1 MNLKESNSTVP
12 SMFGLL
18 EESNSI
24 IYLIIFVYDIDNV
37 MVPLVSGVSVWTL
50 RQDSS
55 GQAQGA
61 VDDFID
67 KPR

>member
-37 MVPLVSGVSVWTL
+37 MVPLESGPFVKT
-50 RQDSS
+50 
-55 GQAQGA
+55 QA
-61 VDDFID
+61 V
-67 KPR
+67 KPRARLTTSSINLDDVY